1 MSRIRNDGAAGETIA
16 SGMLWIAGVGVALGL
31 LYNLIGLASEPAFG
45 VPWIGVSP
53 SENVYVL
60 ETGNPPDP
68 SAGGEVEYT
77 DIDDPMAVFD
87 SGEAADPDL
96 PEIPELPRPIQ
107 IQLPVVKSFFDAGAA
122 MIIDARDPEEYAEGH
137 IPGAR
142 NLSFDTA
149 VSDPVLL
156 ESLDTGGRPIIVYCG
171 GGDCEVSINLAW
183 EILNAGHTRVTYF
196 QGGFPAW
203 QDAGY
208 PVERGEE

>member
-122 MIIDARDPEEYAEGH
+122 MIIDARDPEEYAEGAYPGRPEPILRYRGERSGAAGVSGH
-137 IPGAR
+137 RRAADHRLLRRWGLRGFHQPGLGNTERRPYAGHLLSGWIPGLA
-142 NLSFDTA
+142 
-149 VSDPVLL
+149 
-156 ESLDTGGRPIIVYCG
+156 GRGLPG
-171 GGDCEVSINLAW
+171 
-183 EILNAGHTRVTYF
+183 
-196 QGGFPAW
+196 
-203 QDAGY
+203 
-208 PVERGEE
+208 